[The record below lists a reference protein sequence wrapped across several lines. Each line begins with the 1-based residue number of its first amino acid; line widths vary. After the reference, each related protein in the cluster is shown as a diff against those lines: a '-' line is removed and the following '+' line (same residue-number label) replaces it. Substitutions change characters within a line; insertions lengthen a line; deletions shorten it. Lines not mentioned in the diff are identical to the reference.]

1 MASTRKLENRKCL
14 FLIPGVNE
22 LSLRFGSIFRVTCEG
37 FETPP
42 HPAWGKAVS
51 VLSVTTTIN
60 SGAQRERCCREAEK
74 ESVQAGQDR
83 WGAEGGEGT
92 VNLKRKL

>member
-1 MASTRKLENRKCL
+1 MLVLNTR
-14 FLIPGVNE
+14 GVNE
-22 LSLRFGSIFRVTCEG
+22 LRLKFGSIFRVPCEG
-37 FETPP
+37 PETP
-42 HPAWGKAVS
+42 AVWGEAVI
-51 VLSVTTTIN
+51 VLSVPTVN
-60 SGAQRERCCREAEK
+60 SGAQRECCREAEK

>member
-1 MASTRKLENRKCL
+1 MASTCKLGNRKCL

-22 LSLRFGSIFRVTCEG
+22 LRLKFGSVFRVTCEG
-37 FETPP
+37 LETPTV
-42 HPAWGKAVS
+42 WGKAMS
-51 VLSVTTTIN
+51 VLFVTTTVN
-60 SGAQRERCCREAEK
+60 SGAQREHCREAEK

>member
-1 MASTRKLENRKCL
+1 MASTHKLGNRKCL

-42 HPAWGKAVS
+42 PPPAGGKAVS

-60 SGAQRERCCREAEK
+60 SGAQRERCREAEK

>member
-1 MASTRKLENRKCL
+1 M
-14 FLIPGVNE
+14 FLILGINE
-22 LSLRFGSIFRVTCEG
+22 LRLKFGSIFRVTCEG
-37 FETPP
+37 LEPP
-42 HPAWGKAVS
+42 AVWGEAVS

-60 SGAQRERCCREAEK
+60 SEAQRECRQEAE